1 MATELLEGETLRERL
16 EVGALGWRK
25 AAETGAAIAEGLAA
39 AHGAGIIHRDLK
51 PDNIFVT
58 SDGRVKILDFGL
70 ARDVEGAAPDE
81 THSPT
86 VSRYTDPG
94 AVMGTAGYMSP
105 EQVRGE
111 PADARSDIFAL
122 GSVLY
127 EMTSGRRAFV
137 RDTAAET
144 MTAIL
149 KEEPSDFSSTGVD
162 VPPELAGTVRR
173 CLEKRPQARFQ
184 SASDLAYNLRSLSS
198 APVSSVVPKKRTFG
212 WHRVAI
218 GVVAAAALIA
228 ALAWWNP
235 GGCRSALLKS
245 GAPAASEPIDSLAVL
260 PFETIEGDEDTAYF
274 SDGIPASIIG
284 RLSRMSTL
292 RVVPRSTA
300 FTFRDSAQNLTEV
313 GRRLNATAILTGE
326 VRSQHETL
334 VIRVE
339 LIDVQTERQL
349 WGERFTG
356 ALDDILATEEEIA
369 TRVVES
375 LRGELSGEDLADL
388 AGRFT
393 KNPEAHRH
401 YLKGRYHLEKR
412 TEEGLRLAV
421 ESFSA
426 ATREDPDFALAY
438 CGLAD
443 SWLLL
448 GDWDC
453 EPSENV
459 VSQARLAAERALFLD
474 ENLAEAHASLA
485 FLAEFEWDGAAAEWE
500 YRRALELNPSSEDAR
515 RLYAFFLALQG
526 RADEAVAEARKILE
540 SNPLS
545 ARTTSSLI
553 QFLHAAR
560 QDDAAMAQVQQALE
574 LDPGKGFLH
583 QLKGRILA
591 AQGEYDEALA
601 VLEDTRFDEPLR
613 RRWLGWVYARAG
625 MVDRARS
632 VLDELDQLSV
642 ESYVAPTD
650 FALVHAGLG
659 NNDQAF
665 RWLETAYAERS
676 IRLTYLKHETE
687 WDPIR
692 DDPRFAELIGRIP
705 YFLGE

>member
-1 MATELLEGETLRERL
+1 
-16 EVGALGWRK
+16 
-25 AAETGAAIAEGLAA
+25 
-39 AHGAGIIHRDLK
+39 
-51 PDNIFVT
+51 
-58 SDGRVKILDFGL
+58 
-70 ARDVEGAAPDE
+70 
-81 THSPT
+81 
-86 VSRYTDPG
+86 
-94 AVMGTAGYMSP
+94 
-105 EQVRGE
+105 
-111 PADARSDIFAL
+111 
-122 GSVLY
+122 
-127 EMTSGRRAFV
+127 
-137 RDTAAET
+137 
-144 MTAIL
+144 
-149 KEEPSDFSSTGVD
+149 
-162 VPPELAGTVRR
+162 
-173 CLEKRPQARFQ
+173 
-184 SASDLAYNLRSLSS
+184 
-198 APVSSVVPKKRTFG
+198 
-212 WHRVAI
+212 VAI

-300 FTFRDSAQNLTEV
+300 FTFRDSAQNLAEV

-356 ALDDILATEEEIA
+356 TLDDILATEEEIA